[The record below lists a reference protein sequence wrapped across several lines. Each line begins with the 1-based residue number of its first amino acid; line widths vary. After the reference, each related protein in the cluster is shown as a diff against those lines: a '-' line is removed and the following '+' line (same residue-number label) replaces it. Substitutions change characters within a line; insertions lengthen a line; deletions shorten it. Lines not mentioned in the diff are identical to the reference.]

1 MLLAAVASVLASA
14 AQVMSQQLDPIRNY
28 CARFDHSS
36 QIKYAALYID
46 GGIQSFIDVD
56 DNGKQTGNVTTA
68 KNISTDALVGKK
80 PRIRGAMQ
88 YMVAMGNKG
97 LIVLIGGTE
106 KTVSDTTDRGLGELV
121 GEQSSYTL
129 GMG

>member
-1 MLLAAVASVLASA
+1 MNAGSREQHLSFYLNG
-14 AQVMSQQLDPIRNY
+14 QVDSGS
-28 CARFDHSS
+28 SS
-36 QIKYAALYID
+36 QTKNLDSSTSIFQPGMIVINHD
-46 GGIQSFIDVD
+46 TQ
-56 DNGKQTGNVTTA
+56 TA

-88 YMVAMGNKG
+88 YIVAMGDKG

-121 GEQSSYTL
+121 GEQSPYTL
-129 GMG
+129 VMG